1 VVEGGKKGEKTKA
14 NAFMEV
20 VYNLYGKKKTLAA
33 YL

>member
-1 VVEGGKKGEKTKA
+1 VVGGKKGEKTEA

-20 VYNLYGKKKTLAA
+20 VYDLYGKTKTLAA